1 MDARALL
8 AAYDAQ
14 VRQAPH
20 VGNDAHAVE
29 RDGTIVRVVRGGW
42 GGVVYS
48 ALDEHT
54 VDAAIAAQIERFADH
69 DGSWEWK
76 HYSYDTP
83 ADLPARLE
91 AAGFVAEEQET
102 VLVAEIAALDTSLAP
117 PTGVELREITSEAE
131 VLTLVALGD
140 EVFGSPGPGA
150 ETLLNGLRHEPRGM
164 AAMMAFAEGE
174 PVAGGRVEFDADSEF
189 AGMWGGFTHAR
200 WRGRGIFRALVAYGA
215 ALARARGYG
224 YLHVDAAE
232 ASLPILRRAGFV
244 ELAKTT
250 PYKLER

>member
-1 MDARALL
+1 MDTRALL
-8 AAYDAQ
+8 DAYDTQ

-20 VGNDAHAVE
+20 VGNDAYAVE
-29 RDGTIVRVVRGGW
+29 REGTIVRVVRGGW

-54 VDAAIAAQIERFADH
+54 ADAAIAAQVERFAGHEED
-69 DGSWEWK
+69 WEWK

-91 AAGFVAEEQET
+91 AAGFVADEQET
-102 VLVAEIAALDTSLAP
+102 VLVAEVAALDTSLDP
-117 PTGVELREITSEAE
+117 PAGVELREITSEAE

-150 ETLLNGLRHEPRGM
+150 DTLLNGLGQEPRGM
-164 AAMMAFAEGE
+164 AALMAFAEGE
-174 PVAGGRVEFDADSEF
+174 PVAGGRVEFDAGSEF
-189 AGMWGGFTHAR
+189 AGMWGGFTHER
-200 WRGRGIFRALVAYGA
+200 WRGRGIFRALVAHGA
-215 ALARARGYG
+215 ALARARGYR
-224 YLHVDAAE
+224 YLHVDAADT
-232 ASLPILRRAGFV
+232 SLPILLRAGFV

-250 PYKLER
+250 PYKLVR